1 MNFTEATKRDAEEK
15 FQQLDAGTAP
25 SPITP
30 PELDSFSQFEQKSK
44 KFHDRIASQDME
56 VKRAF
61 DTITANKNNRLAAE
75 AAERKRI
82 ADAEAAER
90 RKAEAA
96 EKARLA
102 EIKRKE
108 DEERYRRWERED
120 RIKKIVIIS
129 LIAIGAIGIILGAI
143 FGIRAIVNNSRE
155 KEYNNYSLDNIEVVV
170 TGKESTIEYGYSTKY
185 KTVISYSITNNCLKD
200 IEYIEGKMV
209 FYNGEEEFG
218 SSTVSFTSSI
228 ESTRTVKMTVDFT
241 GNNEVYQALYTT
253 PLNKMKIEYKITSV
267 TFEDNETKTYDE
279 DYKVIHTPTP
289 STGGPFEA
297 LKDSAIGQTV
307 TFGKF
312 ETNCDF
318 NTTEDMEWIVVKKEG
333 EKVLLISKMSLIAM
347 SYGGYGQESYVSW
360 KNSEVR
366 NYLNGTFYYDC
377 FTEEERKLIAST
389 TNIPLDEE
397 IELGAVQTTDKIFIP
412 SAEELCEYFYSTND
426 MSCLS
431 TGNIYGDGSKFGVY
445 SISNDDF
452 NDYCTYWLR
461 DSIANAAYGDPGQ
474 SIFEED
480 EWSDYSGFDATLDY
494 SESYYVRACLW
505 IDLSAISE

>member
-15 FQQLDAGTAP
+15 FHQLEVGDIP

-44 KFHDRIASQDME
+44 KFHDRITSQDME

-75 AAERKRI
+75 AAERKRV
-82 ADAEAAER
+82 ADEVAAAKK
-90 RKAEAA
+90 KAAAA

-102 EIKRKE
+102 EIKQREEEARRKQCE
-108 DEERYRRWERED
+108 REERR
-120 RIKKIVIIS
+120 KKIIIVA
-129 LIAIGAIGIILGAI
+129 LVAIGVIGLIIGIIA
-143 FGIRAIVNNSRE
+143 
-155 KEYNNYSLDNIEVVV
+155 KEHKNYSLDNIEIVV

-209 FYNGEEEFG
+209 FYNGDEEFG

-228 ESTRTVKMTVDFT
+228 ESTRTAKMTVDFT
-241 GNNEVYQALYTT
+241 GNNEVYQSLYTT

-267 TFEDNETKTYDE
+267 RFEGDETKTYDE

-289 STGGPFEA
+289 STGSPFEA
-297 LKDSAIGQTV
+297 LKDSAVGTTV

-333 EKVLLISKMSLIAM
+333 DKVLLLSKMSLIAM

-377 FTEEERKLIAST
+377 FTDAERNLIAST

-397 IELGAVQTTDKIFIP
+397 IELGAVQTTDKVFIP

-431 TGNIYGDGSKFGVY
+431 TGNIYGDGSKFGVF

-461 DSIANAAYGDPGQ
+461 DSIANVAYGDPGQ

>member
-1 MNFTEATKRDAEEK
+1 MNFTEATKRESEEK
-15 FQQLDAGTAP
+15 FQQLDAGTVP
-25 SPITP
+25 SPITS

-44 KFHDRIASQDME
+44 KFHDRIASQDQE
-56 VKRAF
+56 IKRAF
-61 DTITANKNNRLAAE
+61 DTITANKNKRLAAE
-75 AAERKRI
+75 AAEKKRI
-82 ADAEAAER
+82 AD
-90 RKAEAA
+90 A

-102 EIKRKE
+102 EIKRQE
-108 DEERYRRWERED
+108 DAARYAKWEREEL
-120 RIKKIVIIS
+120 IKKIVIIA
-129 LIAIGAIGIILGAI
+129 LIAIAAIGVIIGAI
-143 FGIRAIVNNSRE
+143 FGIRAIVNGVQA
-155 KEYNNYSLDNIEVVV
+155 KEQAKIEQEAANYSISNIDIQV
-170 TGKESTIEYGYSTKY
+170 TGKESTIEYGYSTQY

-209 FYNGEEEFG
+209 FYNGDEEFG

-228 ESTRTVKMTVDFT
+228 ESTRTAKMTVDFT

-267 TFEDNETKTYDE
+267 RFEGNETKTYDE

-289 STGGPFEA
+289 STGSPFEA
-297 LKDSAIGQTV
+297 LKDSAVGTTV

-333 EKVLLISKMSLIAM
+333 DKVLLLSKMSLIAM

-377 FTEEERKLIAST
+377 FTDAERNLIAST

-397 IELGAVQTTDKIFIP
+397 IELGAVQTTDKVFIP

-431 TGNIYGDGSKFGVY
+431 TGNIYGDGSKFGVF